1 MWLYGGLQNRC
12 PLKWIVGC
20 PQLGGIFFLSIEL
33 GFVFLATFFFT
44 RVRWSSK
51 IGNNLCLSGFDWMTC
66 NSSTVRVPFL
76 LGFSTFG
83 WWLLSECLKQL
94 SCCHMISWSCV
105 LWKWLL
111 HAAQFTFLFILCA
124 IFSLICIVIVLKDS
138 PY

>member
-1 MWLYGGLQNRC
+1 MIIWRPSKQMSPEMNCWVPPTWRHLFPFHRTWFC
-12 PLKWIVGC
+12 
-20 PQLGGIFFLSIEL
+20 
-33 GFVFLATFFFT
+33 VFGNLFFT
-44 RVRWSSK
+44 RVPWSSK